1 MAFFRK
7 CDLFFKSPNL
17 KKKNIPKKTILNLN
31 IMLWAEIL
39 NFKLRIVFGIFFFGD
54 LKNKSHFL
62 KKKHLLYKQS
72 HEEGAKLDFWTV
84 GFDIFIFF
92 SWKRLCCI
100 TFQDHKSQLKNLD
113 AFFWKWPLN
122 KPVLKKRSLH
132 WNSRV
137 HKGIRAFK
145 EFLPSQKILCR
156 NSIWKRSFRAVLCT
170 LSYNIPSKYI
180 GKYFLYAGFKFL

>member
-1 MAFFRK
+1 MFWSNT
-7 CDLFFKSPNL
+7 CDNFDGVDANTSNHI
-17 KKKNIPKKTILNLN
+17 KKVQSWISEPLVST
-31 IMLWAEIL
+31 
-39 NFKLRIVFGIFFFGD
+39 FSFFFC
-54 LKNKSHFL
+54 
-62 KKKHLLYKQS
+62 
-72 HEEGAKLDFWTV
+72 
-84 GFDIFIFF
+84 
-92 SWKRLCCI
+92 WKRLCCI

-156 NSIWKRSFRAVLCT
+156 NSIWKRSFRAALFT
-170 LSYNIPSKYI
+170 LSYNLPSKYI
-180 GKYFLYAGFKFL
+180 GKYFLYAGFKFLLQRKLLYQVLAYCDFLFWRWKSH

>member
-1 MAFFRK
+1 MFLLEIWRFEKRST
-7 CDLFFKSPNL
+7 LSE
-17 KKKNIPKKTILNLN
+17 KKPPLIQAIT
-31 IMLWAEIL
+31 WS
-39 NFKLRIVFGIFFFGD
+39 RCR
-54 LKNKSHFL
+54 
-62 KKKHLLYKQS
+62 
-72 HEEGAKLDFWTV
+72 V
-84 GFDIFIFF
+84 GFLNRWFRHFHFF

-156 NSIWKRSFRAVLCT
+156 NSIWKRSFRAALCT
-170 LSYNIPSKYI
+170 LSYNLPSKYI
-180 GKYFLYAGFKFL
+180 GKYFLYAGFKFLLKGCLLYQVLA